1 MSFTEAI
8 QQLIE
13 NSPSARTDGGV
24 CTSWIL
30 VTEWVDPDGSVWLE
44 ENRTRD
50 LPAWRRQGILSYV
63 LNETEDGQIDD

>member
-1 MSFTEAI
+1 MSLSDSI

-63 LNETEDGQIDD
+63 LNEPDDGLSDD

>member
-1 MSFTEAI
+1 
-8 QQLIE
+8 
-13 NSPSARTDGGV
+13 
-24 CTSWIL
+24 L